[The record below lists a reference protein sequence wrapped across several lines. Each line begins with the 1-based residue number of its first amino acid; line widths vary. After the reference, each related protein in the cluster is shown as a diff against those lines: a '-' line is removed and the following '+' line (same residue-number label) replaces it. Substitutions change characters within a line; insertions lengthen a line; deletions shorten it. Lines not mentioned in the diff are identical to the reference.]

1 MLISS
6 YEELRNYIPNEMMPA
21 MGDRNLFQKITPALA
36 SSEVWVENNVGGLEY
51 VRHDPKLYSLLA
63 GIVAADAIRSSLAML
78 DLVLTP
84 NGLGIVSTDT
94 IAPASQQRSEAA
106 MRSLLNRRDRDI
118 LLAVTHLRSRYPD
131 WANSSGASLWRSAL
145 FTIQFAYE
153 PDKEEPSLAYLRS
166 VMAQY
171 HDAEEIIA
179 QNWISP
185 ELMNRLRIDNLRGA
199 EGSKQVIMLLR
210 IAAGR
215 MINSIP
221 CEKVLMGVID
231 IIRKHPEDYPEWHAS
246 EVSKRFSLPE
256 FENKKSDTGFW
267 L

>member
-6 YEELRNYIPNEMMPA
+6 YEELRVYIPNEMAPA

-51 VRHDPKLYSLLA
+51 VKHDPKLYSLLA
-63 GIVAADAIRSSLAML
+63 DIVVSDALRASLAML

-106 MRSLLNRRDRDI
+106 MRSLAHRRDRNI
-118 LLAVTHLRSRYPD
+118 LMAVTHLRSMYPD
-131 WANSSGASLWRSAL
+131 WAKSPAASMWRSAL
-145 FTIQFAYE
+145 FAIQFAYE
-153 PDKEEPSLAYLRS
+153 PDKDEPSLAFLRS
-166 VMAQY
+166 TMARY

-179 QNWISP
+179 RNWISP
-185 ELMNRLRIDNLRGA
+185 ELMERLRLDNLIGDSD
-199 EGSKQVIMLLR
+199 SKQVIMLLR

-215 MINSIP
+215 MINNIP

-231 IIRKHPEDYPEWHAS
+231 IIRKRPQDFPEWHAS
-246 EVSKRFSLPE
+246 EVSKKFSLPD
-256 FENKKSDTGFW
+256 FENKKNDSGFW